1 MIEVKNLTLYY
12 GDTSAVQDVSFSI
25 QDREIVGFLGLN
37 GAGKTTIL
45 KMLAGLLYPS
55 AGTICMNGVDAVT
68 DADSL
73 RARIGFLPE
82 DPPLY
87 EDMRVGDFLRWCGAV
102 RGMSAANLEARL
114 PGVLAKCQ
122 LDGVAHRV
130 IEELSHGFRKR
141 VGIAQAILHKP
152 ELVILDEPI
161 SGLDPVQIVE
171 MRSVIRNLKSECT
184 VLISSHIL
192 SEVHQTCD
200 RILVLNEGK
209 LVAEGTEDE
218 LARRATGGSAR
229 ISVVVRGAAA
239 TLATTLAG
247 LSAVT
252 GHTVDSESNGLVH
265 ASIDLGDDC
274 REAVVAALVG
284 AGMGI
289 RRIEDTE
296 GELEHIFLDITK
308 SKEAS

>member
-1 MIEVKNLTLYY
+1 
-12 GDTSAVQDVSFSI
+12 VQGVSFSI

-55 AGTICMNGVDAVT
+55 AGTIRIKGVDAVI
-68 DADSL
+68 DADAL

-87 EDMRVGDFLRWCGAV
+87 TDMRVGDFLRWCGAV
-102 RGMSAANLEARL
+102 RGMSAADLEARL
-114 PGVLAKCQ
+114 PGVLANCH
-122 LDGVAHRV
+122 LEGVSERV
-130 IEELSHGFRKR
+130 IDELSHGFRKR
-141 VGIAQAILHKP
+141 VGIAQAILHQP

-171 MRSVIRNLKSECT
+171 MRGVIRNLKSECT

-200 RILVLNEGK
+200 RIIVLNEGK
-209 LVAEGTEDE
+209 LVAEGTEEE
-218 LARRATGGSAR
+218 LARRATGESNR

-239 TLATTLAG
+239 TLATALASQSG
-247 LSAVT
+247 VV

-265 ASIDLGDDC
+265 ASIELADDC
-274 REAVVAALVG
+274 RETVVAALVG
-284 AGMGI
+284 AGLGI
-289 RRIEDTE
+289 RRLENAE

-308 SKEAS
+308 STESA

>member
-1 MIEVKNLTLYY
+1 MIEVENLTLYY
-12 GDTSAVQDVSFSI
+12 GETSAVQDVSFTI

-55 AGTICMNGVDAVT
+55 AGTIRMKGIDAIT
-68 DADSL
+68 DADAL

-87 EDMRVGDFLRWCGAV
+87 TDMRVSDFLRWCGAV
-102 RGMSAANLEARL
+102 RGMSAADLEARL
-114 PGVLAKCQ
+114 PGVLSKCQ
-122 LDGVAHRV
+122 LDGVADRV
-130 IEELSHGFRKR
+130 IDELSHGFRKR

-296 GELEHIFLDITK
+296 GELEHLFLDITK
-308 SKEAS
+308 TKGAS

>member
-1 MIEVKNLTLYY
+1 MIEVENLTLFY
-12 GDTSAVQDVSFSI
+12 GETSAVNGVSFSI

-55 AGTICMNGVDAVT
+55 AGTIRMKGVDAT
-68 DADSL
+68 AEADSL

-87 EDMRVGDFLRWCGAV
+87 TDMRVADFLRWCGAV
-102 RGMSAANLEARL
+102 RGMSAAELEARL
-114 PGVLAKCQ
+114 PGVLTSCQ
-122 LDGVAHRV
+122 LSDVANRV
-130 IEELSHGFRKR
+130 IDELSHGFRKR

-152 ELVILDEPI
+152 DLVILDEPI

-171 MRSVIRNLKSECT
+171 IRGVIRNLKSECT

-200 RILVLNEGK
+200 RILVLNQGK
-209 LVAEGTEDE
+209 LVAEGTEDD

-229 ISVVVRGAAA
+229 IHVVVRGTAE
-239 TLATTLAG
+239 TLSTTLSG
-247 LSAVT
+247 QPGVT
-252 GHTVDSESNGLVH
+252 GHTVESESGGLIH
-265 ASIDLGDDC
+265 ASIELGDDC
-274 REAVVAALVG
+274 RESVVAALVG

-289 RRIEDTE
+289 RRIEDSE
-296 GELEHIFLDITK
+296 GELEHLFLDITK
-308 SKEAS
+308 NRETS